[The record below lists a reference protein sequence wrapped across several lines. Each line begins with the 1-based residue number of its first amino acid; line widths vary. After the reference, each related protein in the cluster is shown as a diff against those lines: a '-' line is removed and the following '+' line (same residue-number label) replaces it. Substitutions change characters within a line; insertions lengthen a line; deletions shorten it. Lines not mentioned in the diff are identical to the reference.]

1 MGLILDSSVLIAA
14 ERGRLRFAD
23 FCASLGDDPL
33 FIAAITASELLHGI
47 ERSGTPALRKK
58 REAFVEAILSRLQ
71 ILEFDLDV
79 ARHHARLRAA
89 LAAGGTMIGP
99 HDLQIAATALR
110 HGFSLA
116 TLNLAEFQR
125 VPSLT
130 LADLTA
136 YKVAAS

>member
-23 FCASLGDDPL
+23 FCSSLGDKPL
-33 FIAAITASELLHGI
+33 FIAAITASELLHGV
-47 ERSGTPALRKK
+47 ERAESPALRKK
-58 REAFVEAILSRLQ
+58 REAFVEALLSRLQ

-79 ARHHARLRAA
+79 ARHHARLWAE
-89 LAAGGTMIGP
+89 LATNGTMIGP

-116 TLNLAEFQR
+116 TLNLDEFQR

-136 YKVAAS
+136 YKTA

>member
-23 FCASLGDDPL
+23 FCISLGDEPL
-33 FIAAITASELLHGI
+33 FIAAITASELLHGV
-47 ERSGTPALRKK
+47 ERAESPALRKK
-58 REAFVEAILSRLQ
+58 REAFVEALLSRLQ

-79 ARHHARLRAA
+79 ARHHSRLWAE
-89 LAAGGTMIGP
+89 LATNGTLIGP

-116 TLNLAEFQR
+116 TLNLDEFQR

-130 LADLTA
+130 LADLTL
-136 YKVAAS
+136 YKTA

>member
-23 FCASLGDDPL
+23 FCTSLVDDPL
-33 FIAAITASELLHGI
+33 FIAAITASELLHGV
-47 ERSGTPALRKK
+47 ERAGTPALRKK
-58 REAFVEAILSRLQ
+58 REVFVEAILSRLQ

-79 ARHHARLRAA
+79 ARHHARLWAA
-89 LAAGGTMIGP
+89 LSARGTMIGP

-116 TLNLAEFQR
+116 TLNLDEFQR
-125 VPSLT
+125 VPALT
-130 LADLTA
+130 LADLTP
-136 YKVAAS
+136 YKIP